1 MLCLKWRRCYF
12 LYTYLSKSL
21 RQSRSNL
28 IFYMKISS
36 KSWGGISTAVYFCF
50 CFSPNN
56 LLHLLVGC
64 FLCFFSFNFMWF
76 FKVWTFCSI
85 NCTHI
90 HVVDKIRRGG
100 EVSCFPILQIFGKFY
115 VYFLKLRNHIFFFS
129 KINNV
134 IFITLI
140 FKNSSIF

>member
-1 MLCLKWRRCYF
+1 MLSLKWRRCYF

-64 FLCFFSFNFMWF
+64 FVLFFLLILCDFLKYEPFVASTVHIYMLWIKYVEEERFHGFQFYKFLGNFMY
-76 FKVWTFCSI
+76 I
-85 NCTHI
+85 
-90 HVVDKIRRGG
+90 
-100 EVSCFPILQIFGKFY
+100 
-115 VYFLKLRNHIFFFS
+115 FLKLRNYIFFS

-140 FKNSSIF
+140 FKNS